1 VRWIRTPAQGAQG
14 REPCISDGRGSSG
27 ARRLRLRT
35 HGTWPPARHNF
46 GVNIIQRS
54 TTAALAV
61 ALGLAALLVGASL
74 LMLRD
79 GGWPW
84 HAGITDSAGIGS
96 TTAEI
101 VDEDGTAYRFTGSS
115 TEAQHWLD
123 RKQDELKDAHG
134 IATKIAVGRV
144 LQPVGL
150 VLVLL
155 GLTRLLW
162 RLTTIRRATL
172 VAGSARR

>member
-1 VRWIRTPAQGAQG
+1 MQFGPRWSSFAMR
-14 REPCISDGRGSSG
+14 RGNSG

-35 HGTWPPARHNF
+35 HGTWHPARHNF

-54 TTAALAV
+54 TSAALV
-61 ALGLAALLVGASL
+61 VVLGVAALLVGASL

-84 HAGITDSAGIGS
+84 HASITGSAGNGS
-96 TTAEI
+96 TTAEVI
-101 VDEDGTAYRFTGSS
+101 DEDGSAYRFTGSS
-115 TEAQHWLD
+115 AEAQHWLD

-134 IATKIAVGRV
+134 IPTKIAVGRV
-144 LQPVGL
+144 LRPVGL

-162 RLTTIRRATL
+162 RLTTIRRAAL